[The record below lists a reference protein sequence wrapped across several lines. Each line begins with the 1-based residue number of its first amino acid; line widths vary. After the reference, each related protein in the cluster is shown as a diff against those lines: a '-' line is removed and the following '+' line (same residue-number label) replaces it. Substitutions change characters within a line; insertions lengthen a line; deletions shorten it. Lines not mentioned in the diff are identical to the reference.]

1 MTQLESTFYILG
13 IIYMVLNI
21 VLLVGI
27 GIGIYYIVRQVLDI
41 RRQVTEK
48 IKIVE
53 NAIQHPE
60 ETAAKVGMS
69 ILKAGLRKAKKVFKQ
84 KDTN

>member
-1 MTQLESTFYILG
+1 MTQLESAFYILG

-27 GIGIYYIVRQVLDI
+27 GIGIYFIVRTVLDI

-48 IKIVE
+48 IKYVE

-60 ETAAKVGMS
+60 EAAAKVGMS
-69 ILKAGLRKAKKVFKQ
+69 ILRVGFRNLKKIFKRA
-84 KDTN
+84 DTN